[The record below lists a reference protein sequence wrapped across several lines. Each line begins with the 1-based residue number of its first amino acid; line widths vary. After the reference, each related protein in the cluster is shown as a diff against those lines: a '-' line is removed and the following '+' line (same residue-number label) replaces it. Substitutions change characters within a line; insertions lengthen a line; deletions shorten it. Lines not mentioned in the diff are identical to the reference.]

1 MLRYMVASM
10 VKPGRGTKALHLADG
25 KFSGAFLM
33 FQGVPGVA
41 SISTT
46 PEEIAATVRGYFAEV
61 EERYELLKAAREQ
74 AARERT
80 APDYRSP
87 GPLFLIIDEY
97 LNWVLALGDKERK
110 EIIAKLVRIGSIAR
124 EVDCR
129 LAIATQRPGT
139 KDGGE
144 VGLPSNLKAQLRCR
158 VAALGRIGLDSI
170 EARMAFDDDSTAGR
184 VNP

>member
-1 MLRYMVASM
+1 MGWHAKLGELEHQTDSPLVARDNGSLFAVWPDFANGLLLVGSTGNGKSTMLRYMVASM

-74 AARERT
+74 AARER
-80 APDYRSP
+80 
-87 GPLFLIIDEY
+87 
-97 LNWVLALGDKERK
+97 
-110 EIIAKLVRIGSIAR
+110 
-124 EVDCR
+124 
-129 LAIATQRPGT
+129 
-139 KDGGE
+139 
-144 VGLPSNLKAQLRCR
+144 
-158 VAALGRIGLDSI
+158 
-170 EARMAFDDDSTAGR
+170 
-184 VNP
+184 